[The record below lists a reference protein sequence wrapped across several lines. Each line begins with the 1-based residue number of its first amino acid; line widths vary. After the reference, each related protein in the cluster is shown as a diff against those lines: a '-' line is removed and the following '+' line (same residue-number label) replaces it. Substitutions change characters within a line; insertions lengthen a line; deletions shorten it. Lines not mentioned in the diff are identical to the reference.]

1 MWTGFYPVKDFSNF
15 SLHKKKAKCKD
26 AFCFFYCFC
35 EKWND
40 PTDAWNN
47 MKNLSVYLKFA
58 MVTSWKIKSI
68 GAKERWGHRKE
79 KKKKTVERGWVERE
93 IRGLGR
99 LGAAYNYYFLSI
111 KTFRCA
117 RAIAV
122 AYTSACSISLVLEP
136 NLYLFYSSTKA
147 SNPMCSLWQ
156 LLSSLY
162 TTVLERG

>member
-47 MKNLSVYLKFA
+47 MKNLSVYLKSA

-79 KKKKTVERGWVERE
+79 KKKKNSGK
-93 IRGLGR
+93 GLSRKGDQ
-99 LGAAYNYYFLSI
+99 
-111 KTFRCA
+111 
-117 RAIAV
+117 RAWEV
-122 AYTSACSISLVLEP
+122 GGCLQLLLP
-136 NLYLFYSSTKA
+136 LYKDFQ
-147 SNPMCSLWQ
+147 MCSCNSCGLHQ
-156 LLSSLY
+156 CLLHQSCTGAKFVPLLLFNESF
-162 TTVLERG
+162 